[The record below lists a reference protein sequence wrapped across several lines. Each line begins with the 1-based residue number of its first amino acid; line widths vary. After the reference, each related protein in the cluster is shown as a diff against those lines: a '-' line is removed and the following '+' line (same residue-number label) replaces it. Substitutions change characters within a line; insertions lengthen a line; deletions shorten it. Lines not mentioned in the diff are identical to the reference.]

1 MHISMK
7 SDIACVS
14 YNVDF
19 LFYSWEIDITFCTI
33 YTLTSRIMWA
43 VFPYTII
50 SICLL
55 GLFNRAMS
63 IFVSNKVSIE
73 VEDGDGGI
81 PLELQA
87 ANFPSQDS
95 KSFNNSAKSVEMEEL
110 EDMREGFSALQK
122 TLLVFIWMSSLI
134 YGLISNVILT
144 KERDVK
150 CSVRSDLEITFNLV
164 SIIVVIAVPVVCIIF
179 WLVAHL
185 LLSVCSCVKKL
196 IFSNTRRST
205 GRNQKH
211 LQHYNKTSS
220 LWLEIIIIF
229 CFALVFVTVYPT
241 SMYITETY
249 FATTKTIF
257 PFMLIKYCVGSLQLI
272 ISPLCV
278 LLIKRD
284 IRKGVSLSYTK
295 GSTQNDETE
304 ITFEELQEHLGIG
317 VNVNN

>member
-1 MHISMK
+1 
-7 SDIACVS
+7 
-14 YNVDF
+14 
-19 LFYSWEIDITFCTI
+19 
-33 YTLTSRIMWA
+33 MWA

-55 GLFNRAMS
+55 GLFNRTMS
-63 IFVSNKVSIE
+63 IFVSNKVSTE

-179 WLVAHL
+179 WLAAHL
-185 LLSVCSCVKKL
+185 LLSICSCVKKL

-205 GRNQKH
+205 GRNPKH

>member
-1 MHISMK
+1 M
-7 SDIACVS
+7 
-14 YNVDF
+14 
-19 LFYSWEIDITFCTI
+19 
-33 YTLTSRIMWA
+33 
-43 VFPYTII
+43 
-50 SICLL
+50 
-55 GLFNRAMS
+55 
-63 IFVSNKVSIE
+63 E
-73 VEDGDGGI
+73 VEDGEGGI

-110 EDMREGFSALQK
+110 EDIREGFSALQK
-122 TLLVFIWMSSLI
+122 TLLVFIWMSSII

-150 CSVRSDLEITFNLV
+150 CSVRSDPEITFNLV
-164 SIIVVIAVPVVCIIF
+164 SIIVVIAIPVVCIIF

-205 GRNQKH
+205 RRNQKY

-249 FATTKTIF
+249 FAKTKTIF